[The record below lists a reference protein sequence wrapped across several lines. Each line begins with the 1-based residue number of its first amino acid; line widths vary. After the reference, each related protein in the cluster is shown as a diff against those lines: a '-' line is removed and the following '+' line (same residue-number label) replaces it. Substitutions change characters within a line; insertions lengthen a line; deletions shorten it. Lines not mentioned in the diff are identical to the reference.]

1 MADGGEAQSRPHRA
15 ILNQY
20 YRTTSSEPESEAS
33 GATGTSKAA
42 AGAAPDNPLN
52 INSAAFDADM
62 FTQKLIKE
70 ASLSQLMAQET
81 EVVRQIGALD
91 SDMQTLV
98 YENYNKFIAATD
110 TIKKMRIDFRAMED
124 EMDALAG
131 KMQNISS
138 FSGQISETLRDRR
151 AKIGQLSSTHALL
164 KKLQFLFEL
173 PAKLKECIAE
183 DDLATGVRYYLRAE
197 KVLDQYEHMAS
208 FKGIK
213 EVRLDLG
220 VLIER
225 CNSHSFIRS

>member
-1 MADGGEAQSRPHRA
+1 MAEAEGSKRPHRA
-15 ILNQY
+15 ILSQY
-20 YRTTSSEPESEAS
+20 YRGTSSEPESEVSAKQRPTSS
-33 GATGTSKAA
+33 GGGGIS
-42 AGAAPDNPLN
+42 PDHPLN
-52 INSAAFDADM
+52 INGAAFNADQ

-81 EVVRQIGALD
+81 EVVRQIGSLD

-110 TIKKMRIDFRAMED
+110 TIRKMRIDFRAMED

-131 KMQNISS
+131 KMHNISS
-138 FSGQISETLRDRR
+138 FSGQISETLKDRR
-151 AKIGQLSSTHALL
+151 SRIGQLSSTHALL

-183 DDLATGVRYYLRAE
+183 DDLPTGVKYYLRAQR
-197 KVLDQYEHMAS
+197 VLDQYEHMAS

-213 EVRLDLG
+213 EVGLLR
-220 VLIER
+220 
-225 CNSHSFIRS
+225 